1 MKKIRSIP
9 CGSSASESEVLNPMN
24 HRPIVGITPGLNAEE
39 SYLTIHKGTL
49 DALMACGAVPVL
61 LPLTDDEDVLQAA
74 LDALDGVLF
83 SGGGDPD
90 PLLFG
95 EYQRV
100 GCGAISPLRDRME
113 MALCRLLLARPEKP
127 VLGICRGF
135 QIMNLALGGDI
146 YQDLAT
152 DYPGALQHRQKQS
165 ENYVSHP
172 VQIVADSPLRCF
184 VQQDTLLVNSLHHQA
199 VRRMGRDFLPC
210 ATAPDGVIEAAYL
223 MGHPFFLGVQ
233 WHPERLWGWDCASKS
248 LILAFVSACKA

>member
-1 MKKIRSIP
+1 MS
-9 CGSSASESEVLNPMN
+9 
-24 HRPIVGITPGLNAEE
+24 HRPIIGITPGLNAEE

-49 DALMACGAVPVL
+49 DALIACGAVPVL
-61 LPLTDDEDVLQAA
+61 LPLTDDEEVLLGA
-74 LDALDGVLF
+74 LDAVDGVLF

-113 MALCRLLLARPEKP
+113 MALCRLLLTRPEKP

-146 YQDLAT
+146 YQDLAA
-152 DYPGALQHRQKQS
+152 DCPGALQHRQRQP
-165 ENYVSHP
+165 EIYVSHP
-172 VQIVADSPLRCF
+172 VQIVADSLLHRI

-210 ATAPDGVIEAAYL
+210 AKAPDGIIEAAYL
-223 MGHPFFLGVQ
+223 KEHPFFLGIQ
-233 WHPERLWGWDCASKS
+233 WHPERLWERDCASKA
-248 LILAFVSACKA
+248 LILAFVSACKAF